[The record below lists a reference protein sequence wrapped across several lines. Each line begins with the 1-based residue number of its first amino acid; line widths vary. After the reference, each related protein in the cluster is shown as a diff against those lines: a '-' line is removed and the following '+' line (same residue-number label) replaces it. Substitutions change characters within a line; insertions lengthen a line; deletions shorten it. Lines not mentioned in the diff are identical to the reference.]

1 MLKINLESKLPSFNK
16 SVSKQKL
23 KLDDVCAAALCLA
36 LVSFAPEVMAA
47 TDDLKSVAEGVHKI
61 ATGSGMKIGLIA
73 ASVSCIVAG
82 LINNAILKPM
92 MALGGVAGSAPLVLD
107 WINTKYTFLI

>member
-1 MLKINLESKLPSFNK
+1 MKNNQPKIKKYGYRSLKDNNLKNLFLSAGLIG
-16 SVSKQKL
+16 
-23 KLDDVCAAALCLA
+23 
-36 LVSFAPEVMAA
+36 LVSFAPDVMAA
-47 TDDLKSVAEGVHKI
+47 TDELKTVAEGVHKM

-92 MALGGVAGSAPLVLD
+92 MALGGVAGCSPLILD
-107 WINTKYTFLI
+107 WINTKYSFLI